1 MSFTFPKIIL
11 RKIAWICY
19 GVQLCLLRMM
29 RWLAYQSWSPI
40 VQESDKII
48 GNHFDIW
55 HSQLTEYIHI
65 NLWCGFWQG
74 GVHESLQIRMWS
86 NSTKQ
91 NLSDSVYCHCHL
103 QWYCDFSNVSNTKLP
118 MFLCVFVQKIS
129 RAGHGRATLSK
140 TGRNLSIF
148 FVVVIFLYSTHTY
161 QVAPDLGE
169 QRWQRKAESCQFC
182 VAPV

>member
-1 MSFTFPKIIL
+1 MSLTFPKIIL

-40 VQESDKII
+40 GQESDKII

-91 NLSDSVYCHCHL
+91 NLSVTPFIVIVICNDIVISAMSAIQSC
-103 QWYCDFSNVSNTKLP
+103 QSF
-118 MFLCVFVQKIS
+118 CVFLSS
-129 RAGHGRATLSK
+129 RYPGLDT
-140 TGRNLSIF
+140 
-148 FVVVIFLYSTHTY
+148 
-161 QVAPDLGE
+161 GE
-169 QRWQRKAESCQFC
+169 QHCLRLAETCQFFLLLLFFC
-182 VAPV
+182 IARTHIR